1 MLQWDPP
8 EFLRTPSAI
17 SYMWLGRC
25 ATFVGKVGKDEFGDE
40 LVLMMNK
47 EKVPD
52 RNPLRIALSCC
63 ASSCTMF
70 YTGCYGDK

>member
-17 SYMWLGRC
+17 SYMWLGGC

-47 EKVPD
+47 EKVP
-52 RNPLRIALSCC
+52 LGL
-63 ASSCTMF
+63 
-70 YTGCYGDK
+70 